1 MKNLIN
7 NIGVLTV
14 VFSLFLVS
22 CETVDFGDENV
33 NPNSP
38 TSKKT
43 DALLTTAMTSMPG
56 IVSAVDPN
64 YYVQTVSDVTYTTGS
79 RYDQVEWS
87 WNGLYTGPLKNLQEV
102 LDLNENYPNEVSG
115 GGSNGNQKAAAHIMM
130 AYYYLHITDRWG
142 YAPYSEALQGSE
154 NVSPKFD
161 SVQDIYNSLLAN
173 LDAAMGMMD
182 NGGLNGD
189 ILFGG
194 NMNGWTIMA
203 NTIKMRIALRMADV
217 DPSTAA
223 SVFNA
228 AYNSGVI
235 GQGGDLHYPY
245 LTSDAFDNPWQDR
258 FQTRY
263 DFVVSKKF
271 IDYLKS
277 TGDPRL
283 PYMADG
289 TPISNGTEYVG
300 LEYGL
305 ENPGV
310 LETLLS
316 GIDGR
321 IIYDGTQQGGWI
333 ATYAEVCFAMAE
345 ANQRGWT
352 TVGDTLTWLK
362 LGIQSSCERW
372 GVPSATAASFAASAT
387 LGSNPM
393 ETIAMA
399 KWTDMFLQGYEAW
412 TEYRRLDF
420 PKLSP
425 PTAAITGT
433 GVPVRHGYG
442 GLVPSQN
449 KANYEAAVSAQGP
462 DNQDTKLWWD
472 TK

>member
-1 MKNLIN
+1 MKNIIN
-7 NIGVLTV
+7 KIGVLTV

-43 DALLTTAMTSMPG
+43 DALLTNAMTYMPNV
-56 IVSAVDPN
+56 VSAVDPN
-64 YYVQTVSDVTYTTGS
+64 YFVQTVSDVTYTTGS
-79 RYDQVEWS
+79 RYDQTEWS
-87 WNGLYTGPLKNLQEV
+87 WNGLYTGPLKDLQEV
-102 LDLNENYPNEVSG
+102 LDLNENYPSEVTG

-142 YAPYSEALQGSE
+142 YAPYSEALKGSE

-161 SVQDIYNSLLAN
+161 SVEFIYDSLLTN
-173 LDAAMGMMD
+173 LDAAVGMMD

-194 NMNGWTIMA
+194 NMSGWVVMA
-203 NTIKMRIALRMADV
+203 NTLKMRIALRMADV

-263 DFVVSKKF
+263 DFVVSKLL

-289 TPISNGTEYVG
+289 TPISNGTQYVG

-345 ANQRGWT
+345 ANERGWT

-362 LGIQSSCERW
+362 LGIQASCERW
-372 GVPSATAASFAASAT
+372 GVPSASAASFAASAT

-399 KWTDMFLQGYEAW
+399 KWVDMFCQGYEAW

-420 PKLSP
+420 PVLSP
-425 PTAAITGT
+425 PAAAITGS
-433 GVPVRHGYG
+433 GVPVRNGYG

-449 KANYEAAVSAQGP
+449 KASYDAAVAAQGP

>member
-1 MKNLIN
+1 MKNIIN
-7 NIGVLTV
+7 KIGVLTV

-43 DALLTTAMTSMPG
+43 DALLTNAMTYMPNV
-56 IVSAVDPN
+56 VSAVDPN
-64 YYVQTVSDVTYTTGS
+64 YFVQTVSDVTYTTGS
-79 RYDQVEWS
+79 RYDQTEWS
-87 WNGLYTGPLKNLQEV
+87 WNGLYTGPLKDLQEV
-102 LDLNENYPNEVSG
+102 LDLNENYPSEVTG

-142 YAPYSEALQGSE
+142 YAPYSEALKGSE

-161 SVQDIYNSLLAN
+161 SVEFIYDSLLTN
-173 LDAAMGMMD
+173 LDAAVGMMD

-194 NMNGWTIMA
+194 NMSGWVVMA
-203 NTIKMRIALRMADV
+203 NTLKMRIALRMADV

-263 DFVVSKKF
+263 DFVVSKLL

-289 TPISNGTEYVG
+289 TPISNGSEYVG

-345 ANQRGWT
+345 ANERGWT

-362 LGIQSSCERW
+362 LGIQASCERW
-372 GVPSATAASFAASAT
+372 GVPSASAASFAASAT

-399 KWTDMFLQGYEAW
+399 KWVDMFCQGYEAW

-420 PKLSP
+420 PVLSP
-425 PTAAITGT
+425 PAAAITGS
-433 GVPVRHGYG
+433 GVPVRNGYG

-449 KANYEAAVSAQGP
+449 KASYDAAVAAQGP

>member
-7 NIGVLTV
+7 KIGVLTV

-43 DALLTTAMTSMPG
+43 DALLTNAMTWMPN
-56 IVSAVDPN
+56 IVSPVTPN
-64 YYVQTVSDVTYTTGS
+64 YYVQTVSDVTYTSYS
-79 RYDQVEWS
+79 RYDTEQWS
-87 WNGLYTGPLKNLQEV
+87 WNGYYTGPLKDLQEI
-102 LDLNENYPNEVSG
+102 LDLNEKFPGEVTG

-130 AYYYLHITDRWG
+130 AYYYLNITDRWG
-142 YAPYSEALQGSE
+142 YAPYSEALQGSA
-154 NVSPKFD
+154 NTAPKFD

-173 LDAAMGMMD
+173 LDAAIGMMD

-194 NMNGWTIMA
+194 NMNGWKIMA

-217 DPSTAA
+217 DASTAA
-223 SVFNA
+223 SVFNS

-263 DFVVSKKF
+263 DFVVSKLF
-271 IDYLKS
+271 IDHLKS

-289 TPISNGTEYVG
+289 TAISNGTEYVG

-316 GIDGR
+316 
-321 IIYDGTQQGGWI
+321 
-333 ATYAEVCFAMAE
+333 VF
-345 ANQRGWT
+345 
-352 TVGDTLTWLK
+352 LTN
-362 LGIQSSCERW
+362 LG
-372 GVPSATAASFAASAT
+372 
-387 LGSNPM
+387 
-393 ETIAMA
+393 
-399 KWTDMFLQGYEAW
+399 FL
-412 TEYRRLDF
+412 
-420 PKLSP
+420 
-425 PTAAITGT
+425 
-433 GVPVRHGYG
+433 
-442 GLVPSQN
+442 
-449 KANYEAAVSAQGP
+449 
-462 DNQDTKLWWD
+462 
-472 TK
+472 

>member
-1 MKNLIN
+1 MKNIIN
-7 NIGVLTV
+7 KIGVLTFI
-14 VFSLFLVS
+14 FSLLLVS

-43 DALLTTAMTSMPG
+43 DALLTNAMTYMPSV
-56 IVSAVDPN
+56 VSAVDPN
-64 YYVQTVSDVTYTTGS
+64 YYVQTISDVTYSDGS
-79 RYDQVEWS
+79 RYDQEDWS
-87 WNGLYTGPLKNLQEV
+87 WNGLYVGPLKNLQEI
-102 LDLNENYPNEVSG
+102 LDLNENYPSEVTG

-154 NVSPKFD
+154 NVAPKFD
-161 SVQDIYNSLLAN
+161 SVESIYSSLLSN

-194 NMNGWTIMA
+194 NMNGWSVMA
-203 NTIKMRIALRMADV
+203 NTLKMRIALRMADV
-217 DPSTAA
+217 NPSMAA

-263 DFVVSKKF
+263 DYVVSELF
-271 IDYLKS
+271 IDYLKAN
-277 TGDPRL
+277 GDPRL

-305 ENPGV
+305 ESPAV

-345 ANQRGWT
+345 ANERGWT

-362 LGIQSSCERW
+362 LGIQASCERW

-399 KWTDMFLQGYEAW
+399 KWTDMFCQGYEAW
-412 TEYRRLDF
+412 TEWRRLDF
-420 PKLSP
+420 PKLTAP
-425 PTAAITGT
+425 VAAITGS

-442 GLVPSQN
+442 SLVPSQN
-449 KANYEAAVSAQGP
+449 KANYDAAVGAQGP

>member
-1 MKNLIN
+1 
-7 NIGVLTV
+7 
-14 VFSLFLVS
+14 
-22 CETVDFGDENV
+22 
-33 NPNSP
+33 
-38 TSKKT
+38 
-43 DALLTTAMTSMPG
+43 
-56 IVSAVDPN
+56 
-64 YYVQTVSDVTYTTGS
+64 
-79 RYDQVEWS
+79 
-87 WNGLYTGPLKNLQEV
+87 
-102 LDLNENYPNEVSG
+102 
-115 GGSNGNQKAAAHIMM
+115 
-130 AYYYLHITDRWG
+130 
-142 YAPYSEALQGSE
+142 
-154 NVSPKFD
+154 
-161 SVQDIYNSLLAN
+161 
-173 LDAAMGMMD
+173 MMD

-194 NMNGWTIMA
+194 NMNGWKVMA

-263 DFVVSKKF
+263 DFVVSKLL

-289 TPISNGTEYVG
+289 TPISNGTQYVG

-345 ANQRGWT
+345 ANERGWT

-362 LGIQSSCERW
+362 LGIQASCERW
-372 GVPSATAASFAASAT
+372 GVPSASAASFAASAT

-399 KWTDMFLQGYEAW
+399 KWVDMFCQGYEAW

-420 PKLSP
+420 PVLSP
-425 PTAAITGT
+425 PAAAITGS
-433 GVPVRHGYG
+433 GVPVRNGYG

-449 KANYEAAVSAQGP
+449 KASYDAAVAAQGP